1 MKHLNI
7 QPKPIKH
14 RGTIHNGENYP
25 NSIYNANTF
34 GKHHTTIRI
43 WGVEANHVNGPQK
56 FDRTFKIG
64 DTVTYDSYNFIYLG
78 QIVKIGP
85 KTVTV
90 KTDLR
95 DNVRM
100 DLFDFIRKNRLLD
113 LETIEKENNETSM
126 CV

>member
-7 QPKPIKH
+7 QPKTIKH
-14 RGTIHNGENYP
+14 RGVIHVGKNYEG
-25 NSIYNANTF
+25 SVYNADTF

-43 WGVEANHVNGPQK
+43 YGTEANHVNGPFQ
-56 FDRTFKIG
+56 FDRTFKVG
-64 DTVTYDSYNFIYLG
+64 DTVQYDSYNLIYLG
-78 QIVKIGP
+78 QIIKIGP

-100 DLFDFIRKNRLLD
+100 DLFDFIRKNLRLD
-113 LETIEKENNETSM
+113 LEKIEKYNDEESQ
-126 CV
+126 CI